1 MPCSSNQKA
10 HIKTEMVNFNII
22 IIFNNVIMIQYNN
35 HNLINIEGI
44 VDYNEI
50 WRRSDNKEIKF
61 SLKVGYLCIIN
72 NEYNWLSIETVWSE

>member
-35 HNLINIEGI
+35 HNLIKIEGI

-50 WRRSDNKEIKF
+50 
-61 SLKVGYLCIIN
+61 
-72 NEYNWLSIETVWSE
+72 